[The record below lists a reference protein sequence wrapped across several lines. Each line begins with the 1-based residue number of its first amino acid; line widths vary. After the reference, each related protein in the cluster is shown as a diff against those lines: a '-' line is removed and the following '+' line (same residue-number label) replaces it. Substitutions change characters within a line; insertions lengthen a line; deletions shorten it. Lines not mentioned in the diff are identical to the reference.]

1 MLDQKTTKI
10 DQKCTLT
17 DKNVRDIIKLSFRS
31 VAPPSRMFAMPSSFI
46 PAERQRLI
54 RELVRSQGVVKVVDL
69 SDRLDVSEITIRRD
83 LETLEQEGILERT
96 HGGAIYSQRKHFESL
111 FTDKG
116 HVHRQEK
123 KAIGQAAAAMMED
136 GDTLL
141 INSGSSTLQVI
152 RHLRLSGQQGIKI
165 ITNNVGALT
174 EVQDSEL
181 ELILTGGTF
190 RQASNSLVGPLAA
203 RTLEQVNGHKA
214 VIGVAGISA
223 RYGLTTPVL
232 QEANIVR
239 LMIERTRG
247 PVIVV
252 ADYSK
257 VGVVAD
263 FVSTAADKVDIL
275 VTDRGFEEE
284 YRAELEE
291 QGIEIVIASTSGPYS
306 E

>member
-1 MLDQKTTKI
+1 
-10 DQKCTLT
+10 
-17 DKNVRDIIKLSFRS
+17 
-31 VAPPSRMFAMPSSFI
+31 MPSPFI
-46 PAERQRLI
+46 PAERKRLI
-54 RELVRSQGVVKVVDL
+54 RELVRSHGVVKVVDL
-69 SDRLDVSEITIRRD
+69 STRLDVSEITIRRD
-83 LETLEQEGILERT
+83 LEALEQEGVLERT
-96 HGGAIYSQRKHFESL
+96 HGGAIYSQRKRFESL

-116 HVHRQEK
+116 RIHRQEK
-123 KAIGQAAAAMMED
+123 QVIGQAAAAMMED

-141 INSGSSTLQVI
+141 INSGSTTLQVI
-152 RHLRLSGQQGIKI
+152 RHLRLSGRRGIKI

-181 ELILTGGTF
+181 ELILAGGTF
-190 RQASNSLVGPLAA
+190 RQASNSLVGPLAE
-203 RTLEQVNGHKA
+203 RTLEQVNAHKA

-252 ADYSK
+252 ADHSK

-263 FVSTAADKVDIL
+263 FVSTAVDKVDIL
-275 VTDRGFEEE
+275 VTDEGFEEE

-291 QGIEIVIASTSGPYS
+291 QGIEIVIAST
-306 E
+306 